1 MKKRG
6 VALLLTLALVCT
18 GTVSM
23 ISAETTAQTPVTA
36 RMETDTETGTKPDTK
51 ADTKTDTDTE
61 TDTTTEPVRFVLAP
75 SGISKKKGGSLIIAD
90 RTHQVVRVRNTSGE
104 YRVLA
109 GTEDLSGYKNGSA
122 KKVLFHTPWDV
133 VSYKSGWLISDSE
146 NHVLRQYQDGR
157 VTTVAGTGESG
168 YKNATGRKAQFNR
181 PTGMAVGSNGEVYI
195 ADTGNHVIRRIDE
208 NGKVTTYAG
217 SKKGCA
223 DGTLKTARFY
233 EPTGLFYYKG
243 ALYVADSG
251 NHRICRIEN
260 GKVTTV
266 AGSAKGIE
274 GDKNG
279 SALKAR
285 LSNPQDIMLYK
296 NEMYISDTGNAC
308 VKKLSKGKVTT
319 LISAFSMGDGREP
332 AEPCGL
338 MIQGGK
344 LYIGDIF
351 TEELIE
357 FEL

>member
-6 VALLLTLALVCT
+6 LAILLTLALACAGSVLP
-18 GTVSM
+18 VA
-23 ISAETTAQTPVTA
+23 AETTAETTVTTDA
-36 RMETDTETGTKPDTK
+36 ETDT
-51 ADTKTDTDTE
+51 AD
-61 TDTTTEPVRFVLAP
+61 EPTRFALAP
-75 SGISKKKGGSLIIAD
+75 SGISKTKGGGLVIAD
-90 RTHQVVRVRNTSGE
+90 RTHQVVRVRNIYGD
-104 YRVLA
+104 YRVLV

-122 KKVLFHTPWDV
+122 KKALFNAPWDV

-146 NHVLRQYQDGR
+146 NHVLRQYLDGR
-157 VTTVAGTGESG
+157 VTTVAGTGKSG
-168 YKNATGRKAQFNR
+168 YKNATGKKAQFNR
-181 PTGMAVGSNGEVYI
+181 PTGMAAGSNGEVYI
-195 ADTGNHVIRRIDE
+195 ADTGNHVIRKIDK

-223 DGTLKTARFY
+223 DGTLKTAKFY
-233 EPTGLFYYKG
+233 EPTGLYYYKG

-266 AGSAKGIE
+266 AGSAKGTE

-285 LSNPQDIMLYK
+285 LSNPQDIILYK

-308 VKKLSKGKVTT
+308 VKKLSNGKVTT
-319 LISAFSMGDGREP
+319 LILAFSMGDGREP

-357 FEL
+357 LEL

>member
-6 VALLLTLALVCT
+6 LALLLTLALACA
-18 GTVSM
+18 GSVSPV
-23 ISAETTAQTPVTA
+23 SAETTAQTPVT
-36 RMETDTETGTKPDTK
+36 TDTK
-51 ADTKTDTDTE
+51 
-61 TDTTTEPVRFVLAP
+61 TDTTTEPARFVLAP
-75 SGISKKKGGSLIIAD
+75 SGISKTKSGSLVIAD
-90 RTHQVVRVRNTSGE
+90 RTHQVVRVRNKNGE

-109 GTEDLSGYKNGSA
+109 GTEGLGGYKNGSA
-122 KKVLFHTPWDV
+122 KKALFNAPWDV
-133 VSYKSGWLISDSE
+133 VPYKDGWLVSDSE
-146 NHVLRQYQDGR
+146 NHVLRLCLDAR
-157 VTTVAGTGESG
+157 VTTVAGTGKSG
-168 YKNATGRKAQFNR
+168 DKNATGKKAQFNR

-195 ADTGNHVIRRIDE
+195 ADTGNHVIRKIDK

-217 SKKGCA
+217 SKKGCS
-223 DGTLKTARFY
+223 DGTLKTAKFY
-233 EPTGLFYYKG
+233 EPTGLYYYKG

-251 NHRICRIEN
+251 NHRICRIEK

-285 LSNPQDIMLYK
+285 LSNPQDIILYK

-308 VKKLSKGKVTT
+308 VKKLSNGKVTT

-357 FEL
+357 LEL